1 MATHTSD
8 QIVGSAIAELSGIFR
23 RDRPVEHGGDPY
35 LVPSTANFERSSVKS
50 TAALSLTLNSNAL
63 LFKPHGA
70 MKYEQFTCI
79 TGKRFVFIRVPN
91 RTSSCATIGAV
102 AISMNYDYLAITK
115 KS

>member
-1 MATHTSD
+1 MSWMRACITTRAIPKRMATHTSD

-63 LFKPHGA
+63 LFKPH
-70 MKYEQFTCI
+70 E
-79 TGKRFVFIRVPN
+79 P
-91 RTSSCATIGAV
+91 
-102 AISMNYDYLAITK
+102 
-115 KS
+115 